1 MRKTHNG
8 FVTLFVTW
16 LGFVVFSFSLAVA
29 VLAERHWQEVRTFSH
44 ATRAAYLAESAL
56 EIGKE
61 RYSQKTSRFL
71 LLRETLVLKDID
83 GLQAGEAMR
92 VQFKAKN
99 EKGILQ
105 GTLRGIGSS
114 PVEGKDGLEQ
124 MEKTC
129 AVPFTAVY
137 DTTKRKWNF
146 TFGAYKV

>member
-44 ATRAAYLAESAL
+44 ATRAAYLA
-56 EIGKE
+56 GKE

-71 LLRETLVLKDID
+71 LLRETLVFKDID

-137 DTTKRKWNF
+137 DTTERKWNF

>member
-29 VLAERHWQEVRTFSH
+29 VLAERHWQEVR
-44 ATRAAYLAESAL
+44 AAYLAENAL

-71 LLRETLVLKDID
+71 LLRETLVFKDID

-137 DTTKRKWNF
+137 DTTERKWNF